1 MTFFG
6 SAWRTKNEN
15 SAASAQT
22 QSAPGTISV
31 HGDSPVAGAADV
43 TTTSVAVGVVGAGS
57 VAAGSEV
64 GGALARAPPAP
75 APAATTATIN
85 AARAPAATRELMVI
99 VPLVN
104 SRRSRR

>member
-15 SAASAQT
+15 SAPSAQT

-64 GGALARAPPAP
+64 GGALARAPPGTSACGDD
-75 APAATTATIN
+75 
-85 AARAPAATRELMVI
+85 RDDH
-99 VPLVN
+99 
-104 SRRSRR
+104 RRSRTGRYPWTDGHCPHL